1 MVPLRLVNLLN
12 EVFSTFDDLVEKHGL
27 EKIKTIGDC
36 YMVAAGAPR
45 ERADHALALVQL
57 ALDMRQAV
65 ASRTFGGETLAFRIG
80 VNSGPVVAG
89 VIGRKKFI
97 YDLWGATVNLASRM
111 ESHGESGAI
120 QITRSTYDLVGAAFE
135 CESAGTIPVK
145 GAGAVEVWRVI
156 GRKDGPSTQ
165 AAAS

>member
-1 MVPLRLVNLLN
+1 MLSGSPRWLRSWSRRLVNLLN

-57 ALDMRQAV
+57 ALDMRDAV

-80 VNSGPVVAG
+80 VNSVG
-89 VIGRKKFI
+89 
-97 YDLWGATVNLASRM
+97 LWSPA
-111 ESHGESGAI
+111 
-120 QITRSTYDLVGAAFE
+120 
-135 CESAGTIPVK
+135 
-145 GAGAVEVWRVI
+145 
-156 GRKDGPSTQ
+156 
-165 AAAS
+165 